1 MEAPKLLLVEVD
13 KMVAN
18 YLAAQF
24 AEVSDTQF
32 DVGVTFSGEDAV
44 NMVSTTPYDIVLMEI
59 ALPGIN
65 AVEALKQIKDVDGD
79 IQVILVGD
87 GPSPESVLEGFR
99 EGAYDFIVKPY
110 SFDRLLETVKN
121 AVERRE
127 VLQERKKLIRNLW
140 EASEKLTADNEK
152 LAAFKATAE
161 KKLERGQQQMR
172 VFTSYLEKSNTGC
185 SLAECG
191 ELAVRSAIKILGRKE
206 VALLFL
212 EEDHLVVR
220 NASAFEPEF
229 QRGGKVPLTRFESLF
244 KESRSARVIEFRTK
258 AGVRSVACVPLL
270 RGGEPVGVL
279 CVGGNGNDLP
289 FDKAD
294 LAVLTEFGGVVSI
307 SLRSAVLLDR
317 IHRTHL
323 EAILALL
330 LAAETKDPDI
340 RVHSQRVADYS
351 VKIGQELGLPATDIL
366 MVRYGALLHDLGK
379 IGLPDELL
387 RKTGE
392 PTEAELEEIRQ
403 HEISSDRI
411 VTPMKFL
418 EQARPM
424 IRHHHER
431 FDGAGYPDGLSGDSI
446 PLGAR
451 IIAVADCF
459 DALTSTRSYHERLN
473 RDEALLKMEED
484 YGWFDPEILE
494 AFKKVLEKEA
504 GPGWKEEK

>member
-24 AEVSDTQF
+24 AEVSDLQF

-44 NMVSTTPYDIVLMEI
+44 NMVSTTPYDIIVMETT
-59 ALPGIN
+59 LPGIG
-65 AVEALKQIKDVDGD
+65 AVSALKQIKDADGD
-79 IQVILVGD
+79 IEVILVGD
-87 GPSPESVLEGFR
+87 EPSAETVLGGFR
-99 EGAYDFIVKPY
+99 EGAYDFMVKPY
-110 SFDRLLETVKN
+110 SFEQLLATVKN
-121 AVERRE
+121 AIEKRE
-127 VLQERKKLIRNLW
+127 VLQERKKLIKNLW
-140 EASEKLTADNEK
+140 DANEKLTTENEK
-152 LAAFKATAE
+152 LAAFKAAAE
-161 KKLERGQQQMR
+161 IKLDGSQQQMHAIA
-172 VFTSYLEKSNTGC
+172 SYLLKSNTGC
-185 SLAECG
+185 SLSECG

-206 VALLFL
+206 VALMFL

-220 NASAFEPEF
+220 NASAFEPQFE
-229 QRGGKVPLTRFESLF
+229 RGQKVPLIRFEGLL
-244 KESRSARVIEFRTK
+244 KESRRATVIEFQTT

-270 RGGEPVGVL
+270 SGVEPVGVL
-279 CVGGNGNDLP
+279 CVGGNGHDLP
-289 FDKAD
+289 FQNAD
-294 LAVLTEFGGVVSI
+294 LARLTEFGGVVSI
-307 SLRSAVLLDR
+307 SLRSALLLDR

-330 LAAETKDPDI
+330 LAAETKDADI

-351 VKIGQELGLPATDIL
+351 VKIGQKLSLSAEDVL

-387 RKTGE
+387 RKSGE
-392 PTEAELEEIRQ
+392 PTEEELEEIKQ

-411 VTPMKFL
+411 VSPMKFL

-431 FDGAGYPDGLSGDSI
+431 FDGAGYPDGLSGDNI

-459 DALTSTRSYHERLN
+459 DALTSVRSYHERLT

-494 AFKKVLEKEA
+494 AFKKALKKE
-504 GPGWKEEK
+504 GGSGWMEE

>member
-24 AEVSDTQF
+24 AEVSDMQF

-44 NMVSTTPYDIVLMEI
+44 NMVSTNPYDIVLMET
-59 ALPGIN
+59 ALPGID
-65 AVEALKQIKDVDGD
+65 AVEALKRIKDVDGE
-79 IQVILVGD
+79 IEVILIGD
-87 GPSPESVLEGFR
+87 QPAPESILGGFR
-99 EGAYDFIVKPY
+99 EGAYDFMVKPY
-110 SFDRLLETVKN
+110 SFDELLQTVKN
-121 AVERRE
+121 AIERRG
-127 VLQERKKLIRNLW
+127 VLQERKKLIKNLW
-140 EASEKLTADNEK
+140 EANSRLSADNEK
-152 LAAFKATAE
+152 LVASRAAADRQ
-161 KKLERGQQQMR
+161 LEGSQKQLHA
-172 VFTSYLEKSNTGC
+172 FASFWEKSNTEC
-185 SLAECG
+185 SLSECV
-191 ELAVRSAIKILGRKE
+191 ELIVRSAMKILERKE
-206 VALLFL
+206 IALLFL

-220 NASAFEPEF
+220 NASAFEPQF
-229 QRGGKVPLTRFESLF
+229 KRGHKVPLTRFKGLF
-244 KESRSARVIEFRTK
+244 EESRRAAVLEFQTK
-258 AGVRSVACVPLL
+258 SGVRSVACVPLVCAE
-270 RGGEPVGVL
+270 EPVGVL
-279 CVGGNGNDLP
+279 CVGGSTDLP
-289 FDKAD
+289 FKKAD
-294 LAVLTEFGGVVSI
+294 VTALTEFGSVVSI
-307 SLRSAVLLDR
+307 SLRNALLLDR

-351 VKIGQELGLPATDIL
+351 VKIAQELRLPPSDVL

-392 PTEAELEEIRQ
+392 PTETELEEIRQ
-403 HEISSDRI
+403 HELSSDRI

-418 EQARPM
+418 EETRPM

-451 IIAVADCF
+451 IITVADCF
-459 DALTSTRSYHERLN
+459 DALTSTRSYHERLT

-494 AFKKVLEKEA
+494 AFKKVLGKES
-504 GPGWKEEK
+504 GPGWMEEK